1 MFRAIIIII
10 MKKKSKNKNTKWIIT
25 VTVLAFIISIGMSLF
40 SESVLDDVELMVA
53 IVITLLFV
61 ILGIIFDIVG
71 VSVTSGNIKVFNS
84 MSSKKVKGAHVAV
97 KLIKNASKVSSVC
110 CDVIGDV
117 CGVASGSAG
126 VISATILI
134 TNYQV
139 NALLASILTT
149 AIISMLTI
157 GGKAIGKGFAIDK
170 STKIIYFVSRILSV
184 FKK

>member
-40 SESVLDDVELMVA
+40 SEIVLDDVELMVA

-84 MSSKKVKGAHVAV
+84 MSSKKVKGLMLRWNLLKMLVKYHLFVA
-97 KLIKNASKVSSVC
+97 
-110 CDVIGDV
+110 
-117 CGVASGSAG
+117 
-126 VISATILI
+126 
-134 TNYQV
+134 
-139 NALLASILTT
+139 
-149 AIISMLTI
+149 M
-157 GGKAIGKGFAIDK
+157 
-170 STKIIYFVSRILSV
+170 
-184 FKK
+184 

>member
-40 SESVLDDVELMVA
+40 SEIVELMVA

-97 KLIKNASKVSSVC
+97 ELIKNASKVSSVC

-126 VISATILI
+126 VIIVNILI

-139 NALLASILTT
+139 NDLLASILTT
-149 AIISMLTI
+149 AIISMLTT

>member
-110 CDVIGDV
+110 CDVIG
-117 CGVASGSAG
+117 SAG
-126 VISATILI
+126 VIIATILI

>member
-1 MFRAIIIII
+1 M
-10 MKKKSKNKNTKWIIT
+10 
-25 VTVLAFIISIGMSLF
+25 
-40 SESVLDDVELMVA
+40 E
-53 IVITLLFV
+53 
-61 ILGIIFDIVG
+61 
-71 VSVTSGNIKVFNS
+71 
-84 MSSKKVKGAHVAV
+84 
-97 KLIKNASKVSSVC
+97 LIKNASKVSSVC

-126 VISATILI
+126 VIIVTILI

-139 NALLASILTT
+139 NDLLASILTT

-170 STKIIYFVSRILSV
+170 TTKIIYFVSRILSV

>member
-97 KLIKNASKVSSVC
+97 KLI
-110 CDVIGDV
+110 
-117 CGVASGSAG
+117 
-126 VISATILI
+126 
-134 TNYQV
+134 
-139 NALLASILTT
+139 
-149 AIISMLTI
+149 
-157 GGKAIGKGFAIDK
+157 
-170 STKIIYFVSRILSV
+170 
-184 FKK
+184 

>member
-40 SESVLDDVELMVA
+40 SEIVLDDVELMVA

-126 VISATILI
+126 VIIVTILI